1 MTAQAG
7 ARAATGPSARPVDD
21 RKADRAARHTF
32 RSQRALPALAAALLM
47 TAAGVLTAIEVIS
60 AELGDPA
67 RVFPYGWVRSVDWDG
82 VQARAIFA
90 ALALVGAWFVLAAV
104 LPGKSRIVPL
114 HGRDPNLM
122 MGVSRRGLKRS
133 VAAAA
138 EGAPGV
144 SGVSGVRLGPRKVRV
159 VARTPVREPA
169 GLDAG
174 IAEAVRDRLDRLGPV
189 PARSVTVRMK
199 QREG

>member
-7 ARAATGPSARPVDD
+7 ARAVTEPGTRTADA
-21 RKADRAARHTF
+21 RKADRATRHTF
-32 RSQRALPALAAALLM
+32 RSQRVLPALAAALLM

-60 AELGDPA
+60 ASLDRPA
-67 RVFPYGWVRSVDWDG
+67 HIFPYGWVRNVNWDG
-82 VQARAIFA
+82 PDARAIFA
-90 ALALVGAWFVLAAV
+90 ALALIGVWFVLAAV

-114 HGRDPNLM
+114 HGQDPSLM
-122 MGVSRRGLKRS
+122 MGVSRRGLKRT

-144 SGVSGVRLGPRKVRV
+144 SGVSRVRLGRRRVRV

-174 IAEAVRDRLDRLGPV
+174 IREAVRDRLDRLRPV
-189 PARSVTVRMK
+189 PARSVMVRMK
-199 QREG
+199 HRES